1 MSSKIK
7 CKFTI
12 KATETCYLLQMQKS
26 AVQKMYI
33 EFPEIF
39 TEMLKDEI
47 PWLILA
53 MRKKAELI
61 AHLENEENEER
72 VDG

>member
-39 TEMLKDEI
+39 TSMLQDEI
-47 PWLILA
+47 PYLIHA
-53 MRKKAELI
+53 MKEKTKLI
-61 AHLENEENEER
+61 IHLENEENEER